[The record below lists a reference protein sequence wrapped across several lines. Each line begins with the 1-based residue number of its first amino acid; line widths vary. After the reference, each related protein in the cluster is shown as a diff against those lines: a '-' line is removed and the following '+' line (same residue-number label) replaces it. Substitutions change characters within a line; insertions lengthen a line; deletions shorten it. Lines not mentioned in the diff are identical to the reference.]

1 MKTKIVTYFGG
12 AFDPGF
18 PENTAIVLKQ
28 GHKIK
33 LNNEDKDEVEVA
45 DLLVFDENGGQH
57 LKRNVQHEDD
67 KIEASHV
74 VDGDKKEC
82 HHPYYEED

>member
-12 AFDPGF
+12 AFDSAL
-18 PENTAIVLKQ
+18 PENAAIVLKQ

-33 LNNEDKDEVEVA
+33 LNTEDETEVEVA
-45 DLLVFDENGGQH
+45 DLLVFDQDGGMH
-57 LKRNVQHEDD
+57 VKRNVPHEDD
-67 KIEASHV
+67 KIEA
-74 VDGDKKEC
+74 VDSEKKDC